1 MNILGMD
8 KQLSTHAR
16 CWWVY
21 YSLFVGLL
29 HAGTRILLPSH
40 FLVETSETRLWFVRT
55 QTFIGWRM
63 FQLCPNHYLN
73 IQPAIQWFLTLAH
86 LMSVGGKGSRS
97 KWGQSAWPW
106 PWMFQAGDFS
116 DKSRTHGYLPMVEW
130 VSSRH
135 RRIFQQTILHD
146 LHVWLPEGTPKTH
159 GLWKQN
165 SASCGRCT
173 GRVSR
178 LWPDI
183 PSSGEAWENQLA
195 VGGGTVV
202 NWCV

>member
-40 FLVETSETRLWFVRT
+40 FLVETSETRL
-55 QTFIGWRM
+55 
-63 FQLCPNHYLN
+63 CPNHYLN
-73 IQPAIQWFLTLAH
+73 IQPAQWFLTLAH
-86 LMSVGGKGSRS
+86 LMSVGGKWSRS

-106 PWMFQAGDFS
+106 LWMFQAGNFS
-116 DKSRTHGYLPMVEW
+116 DKSGTHGYLPMVER

-135 RRIFQQTILHD
+135 RRIFQQAILHD

-159 GLWKQN
+159 GFVKAKLRLLWQVYRESL
-165 SASCGRCT
+165 SALARYPQLGR
-173 GRVSR
+173 
-178 LWPDI
+178 
-183 PSSGEAWENQLA
+183 WENQLA
-195 VGGGTVV
+195 VGGGAVV
-202 NWCV
+202 NWCI

>member
-40 FLVETSETRLWFVRT
+40 FLVETSETRL
-55 QTFIGWRM
+55 
-63 FQLCPNHYLN
+63 CPNHYLN
-73 IQPAIQWFLTLAH
+73 IQPAQWFLTLAH
-86 LMSVGGKGSRS
+86 LMSVGGKWSRS

-106 PWMFQAGDFS
+106 LWMFQAGNFS
-116 DKSRTHGYLPMVEW
+116 DKSGTHGYLPMVER

-135 RRIFQQTILHD
+135 RRIFQQAILHD

-178 LWPDI
+178 LWPGI
-183 PSSGEAWENQLA
+183 PSSGDGRISWQL
-195 VGGGTVV
+195 VGAP
-202 NWCV
+202 W